1 MERSQGYEALN
12 MRKEVFVNMLMQE
25 VAEDRKKVNR
35 KIEVV
40 DRKTLNSSH
49 IKRLARGECMI
60 LHVREFLDQQ
70 ACTLIA
76 SGAVELGY
84 MPYLNV
90 PSVRR
95 IGMAFYE
102 TEGKPELIEKYFSL
116 ARENSEQMRRACS
129 PAVSPIDALRCT
141 LDEIWESGANLQT
154 FNGRKMFVGLSRMVE
169 PGTTFLAHHDIFEQ
183 DAKGAPE
190 ATSVLAQFG
199 ANVYAQVPETG
210 GELLMWDM
218 NMSSEEF
225 DRKRQGEYGLRVETL
240 PPPDIAIKPSTGD
253 LFIFDSRKMHAVA
266 PPIELP
272 RLALSCFIAYRG
284 DHMPLTYW
292 S

>member
-1 MERSQGYEALN
+1 
-12 MRKEVFVNMLMQE
+12 
-25 VAEDRKKVNR
+25 
-35 KIEVV
+35 
-40 DRKTLNSSH
+40 
-49 IKRLARGECMI
+49 
-60 LHVREFLDQQ
+60 
-70 ACTLIA
+70 
-76 SGAVELGY
+76 
-84 MPYLNV
+84 
-90 PSVRR
+90 
-95 IGMAFYE
+95 MAFYE

-116 ARENSEQMRRACS
+116 VRENSEQMRRACS

-141 LDEIWESGANLQT
+141 LDEVWEPGAHLQT

-225 DRKRQGEYGLRVETL
+225 DHRRQGEYGLRVETL
-240 PPPDIAIKPSTGD
+240 PPPDIAINWRSFHIRLQEDARGCSAHRVTKIGAVLLRCIPRRSHASD
-253 LFIFDSRKMHAVA
+253 LL
-266 PPIELP
+266 EL
-272 RLALSCFIAYRG
+272 
-284 DHMPLTYW
+284 T
-292 S
+292 